1 MISEIEKEA
10 VVSRSSGFRV
20 VGLAVSVLVA
30 GDIVGEEEGGTRMA
44 SEIQVYS
51 VEAGRLVTTDRVQ
64 LSDAEWKDRLTPEQF
79 RVVREQGTER
89 AFTGSY
95 WETKSEGV
103 YRCAACGNDLF
114 LSSTKY
120 DSGTG
125 WPSFFEPVHEA
136 NVGTEKDRTLWMVRT
151 EVHCS
156 RCGAHLGHVFPDGPA
171 PTGLRYCINSVSL
184 DFRQTD
190 LEDGDE

>member
-1 MISEIEKEA
+1 MSEVDREVDVSNSTWLGIIGMA
-10 VVSRSSGFRV
+10 VTAG
-20 VGLAVSVLVA
+20 VLVA
-30 GDIVGEEEGGTRMA
+30 GDILGEEKGATSMT

-51 VEAGRLVTTDRVQ
+51 VEAGRLVNIERVER
-64 LSDAEWKDRLTPEQF
+64 SEGEWRSRLTPEQF

-95 WETKSEGV
+95 WDSKKEGV
-103 YRCAACGNDLF
+103 YRCVACGSDLF
-114 LSSTKY
+114 LSSAKF

-125 WPSFFEPVHEA
+125 WPSFWEPVHEA
-136 NVGTEKDRTLWMVRT
+136 NVGTEEDRKLWMVRT

-156 RCGAHLGHVFPDGPA
+156 RCGAHLGHVFPDGPE

-184 DFRQTD
+184 DFREVD
-190 LEDGDE
+190 LAD